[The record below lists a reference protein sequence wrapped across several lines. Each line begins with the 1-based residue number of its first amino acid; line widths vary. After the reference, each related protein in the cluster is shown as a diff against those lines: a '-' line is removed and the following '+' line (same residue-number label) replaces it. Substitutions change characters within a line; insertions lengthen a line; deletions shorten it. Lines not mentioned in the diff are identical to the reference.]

1 MDPKETYKLMRQ
13 RFYDRDNNATY
24 VPEELNKFIDK
35 LGSKKF
41 NSHYTYDNLDELYDA
56 AISIMLNPNG
66 EEEEQEKFILKL
78 MFPEKNQTSGLEEK
92 SSIVFYMNIRR
103 KCFENVE
110 FSVRKKNSKDVCVF
124 FEWYP
129 FLKFIYVNNLFYNTG
144 SKKKI
149 DPNKDCEVFNIPE
162 KSGEFFLN
170 LIDDISR
177 RFGVKEVILQD
188 ASSIIYNDNKL
199 NLALFYLQK
208 NGKTYYGKF
217 GFKPIKPK
225 EPNSRILYDIA
236 YKVGFDDAKDD
247 LNYVKRKLKTIPKL
261 TPKNITEWIKR
272 TNEIRKYFPEF
283 YLKKIK

>member
-1 MDPKETYKLMRQ
+1 MDPKETYKLMSK
-13 RFYDRDNNATY
+13 RFYDGDNNTTFL
-24 VPEELNKFIDK
+24 PEELTKFIDN
-35 LGSKKF
+35 LGKKKF
-41 NSHYTYDNLDELYDA
+41 NSHYTYENLDQLFEA
-56 AISIMLNPNG
+56 AISFMLHPG
-66 EEEEQEKFILKL
+66 SKDEEQEKFILR
-78 MFPEKNQTSGLEEK
+78 LEEK
-92 SSIVFYMNIRR
+92 SSIVFYLNIRK

-110 FSVRKKNSKDVCVF
+110 FSVRKKNSKDICVF

-129 FLKFIYVNNLFYNTG
+129 FLKFIYINNLFYNTG
-144 SKKKI
+144 NKKKL

-170 LIDDISR
+170 LIEDISKK
-177 RFGVKEVILQD
+177 FGVKNIILQD

-225 EPNSRILYDIA
+225 EPSSKILYDIA

-247 LNYVKRKLKTIPKL
+247 LNYVKRKLKSVPKL
-261 TPKNITEWIKR
+261 TPKNIVEWIKR
-272 TNEIRKYFPEF
+272 TNEIKQYFPEF